1 MTEAAPPITPSL
13 ADDDAR
19 RMRIALLSVPAFG
32 GAGLVVP
39 ARAVMDTDVAIAPAD
54 AAFDAVPHRPDHRGA
69 IRHVLVTE
77 NDRVIGVLR
86 ANTGLRRGLEA
97 AETGTRLRDVAHRGF
112 IVVGEADVMF
122 DVIGRLWDQG
132 ATMAVAVA
140 VAVVVVVRDGGPA
153 RAQDVLGIIAKEHV
167 ADAVAGAIKL
177 YN

>member
-1 MTEAAPPITPSL
+1 
-13 ADDDAR
+13 
-19 RMRIALLSVPAFG
+19 
-32 GAGLVVP
+32 
-39 ARAVMDTDVAIAPAD
+39 MDTDVAIAPAD

-86 ANTGLRRGLEA
+86 VNTGLRRWLEA

-132 ATMAVAVA
+132 ATMAVAV
-140 VAVVVVVRDGGPA
+140 VVVVRDGGPA
-153 RAQDVLGIIAKEHV
+153 RAQDVVGIIAKEHV